1 MSSLPNDF
9 MYTTEMDDSS
19 ISVSSSDSMSSA
31 SSTSKSDNFLTI
43 NEVIKC

>member
-31 SSTSKSDNFLTI
+31 SSTSDNFLTI